1 MSNKHTINING
12 SPRSAGLTF
21 YEWQGRTVI
30 RTSKSLQPRRQTRAQ
45 FKVRMRFL
53 HTRTLWSALK
63 DCCTPFFVCAFS
75 VVPLSLPSSSRQSVS
90 LRNLCRPGR
99 QVFFRRLK
107 KNVYFCILFST
118 VAMEKVYIETY
129 GCQMNFADSEVV
141 GSILTAAGYGLC
153 DDLAEADYVL
163 INTCAIRDNAEQRVR
178 HRVRELR
185 ALQGRRAGLRIGV
198 LGCMAER
205 LQDRLMAE
213 EDNLSFVCG
222 PDAYRRLPDLLREVG
237 EGRRR
242 AEVELST
249 TETYADIEPVRLGS
263 NGITAYISI
272 MRGCQNYC
280 SYCVVPYTRGRE
292 RSRDPQTVVAEAR
305 ELVARGYRE
314 VTLLGQNVN
323 SYGLTPSP
331 SPSGEGSGKRV
342 AFPELLELVAEVDPQ
357 LRVRFATS
365 HPKDLS
371 DSLLQA
377 MAAHPNICRC
387 IHLPVQSGSDRM
399 LKLMNRKYTVEWY
412 MDRIAAIR
420 RYLPDCSIT
429 TDVIAGFSSE
439 TEEDHQATLDLF
451 RRVRYDYAYMFKY
464 SLREGTYAAR
474 HLADDVPDEV
484 KTRRLNEIIALQGEI
499 ALENNR
505 QEVGREYEVLVE
517 GESHRSK
524 ERLFG
529 RNSQNKVLVFD
540 RGDAQLGTYRQVR
553 VVDCTAATLLGELV

>member
-1 MSNKHTINING
+1 MN
-12 SPRSAGLTF
+12 
-21 YEWQGRTVI
+21 EQ
-30 RTSKSLQPRRQTRAQ
+30 
-45 FKVRMRFL
+45 
-53 HTRTLWSALK
+53 
-63 DCCTPFFVCAFS
+63 
-75 VVPLSLPSSSRQSVS
+75 
-90 LRNLCRPGR
+90 
-99 QVFFRRLK
+99 
-107 KNVYFCILFST
+107 
-118 VAMEKVYIETY
+118 VYIETY

-141 GSILTAAGYGLC
+141 GSILAAAGYGMC
-153 DDLAEADYVL
+153 SDPAEADYVL

-185 ALQGRRAGLRIGV
+185 ALQSRRHGLRIGI

-205 LQDRLMAE
+205 LQDRLMVE

-222 PDAYRRLPDLLREVG
+222 PDAYRRLPALLSQIRD
-237 EGRRR
+237 GRKA

-280 SYCVVPYTRGRE
+280 AYCVVPYTRGRE
-292 RSRDPQTVVAEAR
+292 RSRDPQTIVDEASA
-305 ELVARGYRE
+305 LFDRGYRE

-323 SYGLTPSP
+323 SYRWPDVDFPALM
-331 SPSGEGSGKRV
+331 ERV
-342 AFPELLELVAEVDPQ
+342 AAIDPL

-371 DSLLQA
+371 DRLLEV

-387 IHLPVQSGSDRM
+387 IHLPVQSGSNRM
-399 LKLMNRKYTVEWY
+399 LQLMNRKYTVEWY
-412 MDRIAAIR
+412 LDRVESIR
-420 RYLPDCSIT
+420 RHMPDCSIT
-429 TDVIAGFSSE
+429 TDVIAGFSTE
-439 TEEDHQATLDLF
+439 TLEDHEATLELF

-474 HLADDVPDEV
+474 HLADDIADDE
-484 KTRRLNEIIALQGEI
+484 KTRRLNEIIALQGQI

-505 QEVGREYEVLVE
+505 CEVGREYEVLVE
-517 GESHRSK
+517 GESHRSS

-540 RGDAQLGTYRQVR
+540 RRDAQAGTYRRVR
-553 VVDCTAATLLGELV
+553 VTDCTAATLLGELA